1 MNKTFLLYCIVVF
14 SCSATHPGEVI
25 MNELIVDEPVKRF
38 YPLINNKN
46 EGYKK
51 GQFFLKDK
59 GYVSI
64 GSPEHKDYL
73 TNFKTTSQKIATN
86 PIGKLNEQKE
96 SLSENI

>member
-1 MNKTFLLYCIVVF
+1 MNKILLLYSIVVF
-14 SCSATHPGEVI
+14 NCSATYQDKVI
-25 MNELIVDEPVKRF
+25 MDEPVKRL
-38 YPLINNKN
+38 YPLIDNKN

-73 TNFKTTSQKIATN
+73 TNFKTKAQKIATD

-96 SLSENI
+96 FLSENI